1 MSLFS
6 ILSTS
11 GQSLHVH
18 RARTEIAAHN
28 IANVAT
34 PGFTRRRADLVDMP
48 EALMGGARIGAGV
61 GIHGVSR
68 LRDRFLE
75 AEVATTY
82 GRAGAAESEYGALTK
97 LRAFD
102 LDSPLHVSSALS
114 AFFSSLRDV
123 SLHPENAGV
132 RAAAV
137 GQASTLASAI
147 RTSASATEATRQ
159 GIDVEVRALA
169 DEASA
174 LAAEVAHLNA
184 AIRIE
189 AASGHAPNDLLDA
202 RMRAAERLSEITG
215 ARVIPDD
222 DGNMNLSLPGG
233 AAVVIGTVSSSFDT
247 VVDATNRGHASL
259 RLVPSSGAPQVLSST
274 DVSGALAG
282 LLVARDDVLRQ
293 VSDGLD
299 VFATDL
305 ANAMNAVHA
314 ANFGLDGVTGRNLF
328 DVGGAVLGSALRF
341 TVDAAVANDPNAL
354 ASSNDGAAV
363 PGNNEGILQL
373 LAVEDATLPNGLTP
387 GSSLVSLVG
396 SFAARTQRAAAI
408 EGQEVALKTR
418 LDELRSEV
426 SGVSIDEELIT
437 LTEAQ
442 RAFEA
447 VSKVIQTADSLLD
460 AVIKLK

>member
-11 GQSLHVH
+11 SQSLHVH
-18 RARTEIAAHN
+18 RARTEVAAHN

-34 PGFTRRRADLVDMP
+34 PGYTRRRADLVDMP
-48 EALMGGARIGAGV
+48 EVLLGGARIGAGV
-61 GIHGVSR
+61 GINGVSR

-75 AEVATTY
+75 AEVASTY
-82 GRAGAAESEYGALTK
+82 ARAGAARAESGALVR

-102 LDSPLHVSSALS
+102 VDSPLHVSTALS

-123 SLHPENAGV
+123 SLHPENTGV

-137 GQASTLASAI
+137 GQAGVLASAI
-147 RTSASATEATRQ
+147 RTSATATEATRQ
-159 GIDVEVRALA
+159 GIDVEVKALA
-169 DEASA
+169 NDASA
-174 LAAEVAHLNA
+174 LAAEIARLNG

-215 ARVIPDD
+215 ATVIPDD
-222 DGNMNLSLPGG
+222 DGNMNLALPGG
-233 AAVVIGTVSSSFDT
+233 TAVVVGTVAASFDT
-247 VVDATNRGHASL
+247 VVDATNRGHVNVRVISPTGTPRA
-259 RLVPSSGAPQVLSST
+259 LSSAEL
-274 DVSGALAG
+274 SGELGG

-293 VSDGLD
+293 VSEGLD
-299 VFATDL
+299 VFASEL
-305 ANAMNAVHA
+305 AAAMNAAHA
-314 ANFGLDGVTGRNLF
+314 SNFGLDGVSGRPLF
-328 DVGGAVLGSALRF
+328 DVGATLEGSALRF
-341 TVDAAVANDPNAL
+341 TVDAAVAADPNAL
-354 ASSNDGAAV
+354 AASNDAAAL

-373 LAVEDATLPNGLTP
+373 LALEDTVLPNGLTP
-387 GSSLVSLVG
+387 GSTLVSLIG
-396 SFAARTQRAAAI
+396 SFAARTQRAAAV
-408 EGQEVALKTR
+408 ENQEVALKTR

-426 SGVSIDEELIT
+426 SGVSLDEELIT